1 MALTMKDVLAA
12 QYRVVAAEP
21 EATRADSGLLLI
33 DIQNLASADHLQA
46 NAVAAGLPEHEVRA
60 ALADFRARFDAAV
73 LNCARLLAAAREAG
87 IIPVHVRIEAL
98 AGDARDTGSIHARM
112 GWKYPPGSAQSRFIP
127 AVAPA
132 PGEIVISKTCSGAF
146 TSTALD
152 PTLRN
157 MGVRHLW
164 ICGFMTDECIEA
176 STRAALDLGYLVRV
190 VGDAT
195 TTYDQASWAAVTNK
209 YASFGILASTERTLA
224 RFGQMT
230 GQNVETRR

>member
-1 MALTMKDVLAA
+1 MALTMRDVLAA
-12 QYRVVAAEP
+12 QYRVVAPEP
-21 EATRADSGLLLI
+21 EAVRADTGLLLI
-33 DIQNLASADHLQA
+33 DIQHLASADHLHTS
-46 NAVAAGLPEHEVRA
+46 AVAAGLPEDEVRA

-73 LNCARLLAAAREAG
+73 SNCAQLLAAARAAG
-87 IIPVHVRIEAL
+87 ITPVHVRIEAL

-112 GWKYPPGSAQSRFIP
+112 GWKYPPGSAQSKFIP

-132 PGEIVISKTCSGAF
+132 PGQIVISKTCSGAF

-157 MGVRHLW
+157 MGIRHLW

-176 STRAALDLGYLVRV
+176 STRAALDLGYLARV

-195 TTYDQASWAAVTNK
+195 TTYDQASWAAVTSK
-209 YASFGILASTERTLA
+209 YASFGILTSTERTLA
-224 RFGQMT
+224 RFRQMLT
-230 GQNVETRR
+230 VAGSS

>member
-1 MALTMKDVLAA
+1 MALTMRDVLAA
-12 QYRVVAAEP
+12 QYRVRTPEP
-21 EATRADSGLLLI
+21 EAVRSDTALLLV
-33 DIQNLASADHLQA
+33 DIQHLASADHLHG
-46 NAVAAGLPEHEVRA
+46 NAVAAGLPAEEVRA

-73 LNCARLLAAAREAG
+73 GNCARLLAAARAAG
-87 IIPVHVRIEAL
+87 ITPVHVRIEAL

-112 GWKYPPGSAQSRFIP
+112 GWKYPPGSPQSRFIP
-127 AVAPA
+127 AVEPK

-157 MGVRHLW
+157 MGIRHLW
-164 ICGFMTDECIEA
+164 ISGFMTDECIEA
-176 STRAALDLGYLVRV
+176 STRAALDLGYLARV

-209 YASFGILASTERTLA
+209 YASFGILTSTERTVQ
-224 RFGQMT
+224 RFSQM
-230 GQNVETRR
+230 